1 MEKDIVLKVENLN
14 VELGGE
20 RILENLSFEV
30 KEGEVLTI
38 LGPNGAGKTVLLKTL
53 LGLLPYKGKIEWTPP
68 THHPEKIKIGYV
80 PQRLPF
86 IKDIPM
92 SVGEFFKL
100 KEASEKETKPSTTP
114 HLLPK
119 GAGGAGLVP
128 HRNEVS
134 GAGEILNSIGLKD
147 YNPPTTSSH
156 SSLRSE
162 RAPDIL
168 EKKIGNLSSGQF
180 QRILVGWALIGN
192 PQVLLFDEPTTG
204 IDIGGQESIYEL
216 LEKLRKEKSLTILL
230 VTHDLSIVY
239 KLATNCLCLNKKML
253 CYSIPKELTSERL
266 SELYGGKIKF
276 YQHSHE

>member
-1 MEKDIVLKVENLN
+1 MGNIILKVEDLN
-14 VELGGE
+14 VESEGE
-20 RILENLSFEV
+20 RILDNLSFEV

-53 LGLLPYKGKIEWTPP
+53 LGILPYKGKIEWTSP
-68 THHPEKIKIGYV
+68 TQGRGLPLHGKTSRPDHPKKIKIGYV

-100 KEASEKETKPSTTP
+100 KVSSEKEVK
-114 HLLPK
+114 
-119 GAGGAGLVP
+119 
-128 HRNEVS
+128 
-134 GAGEILNSIGLKD
+134 EILNSIGLKD
-147 YNPPTTSSH
+147 YNPPTASSH
-156 SSLRSE
+156 SSFYSE
-162 RAPDIL
+162 WASNIL
-168 EKKIGNLSSGQF
+168 AKKIGDLSSGQF
-180 QRILVGWALIGN
+180 QRILVGWAMVGN

-204 IDIGGQESIYEL
+204 IDISGQESIYEL
-216 LEKLRKEKSLTILL
+216 LEKLRKERNLTILL

-253 CYSIPKELTSERL
+253 CYSVPKELTSERL
-266 SELYGGKIKF
+266 SQLYGGKIKF

>member
-1 MEKDIVLKVENLN
+1 MGKGIVLKVENLN

-53 LGLLPYKGKIEWTPP
+53 LGLLPYKGKIEWTPG
-68 THHPEKIKIGYV
+68 IKIGYV

-92 SVGEFFKL
+92 SVWEFFKL
-100 KEASEKETKPSTTP
+100 KEASEKETK
-114 HLLPK
+114 
-119 GAGGAGLVP
+119 
-128 HRNEVS
+128 
-134 GAGEILNSIGLKD
+134 EIFNSIGLK
-147 YNPPTTSSH
+147 
-156 SSLRSE
+156 E
-162 RAPDIL
+162 DIL
-168 EKKIGNLSSGQF
+168 EKKIGDLSSGQF
-180 QRILVGWALIGN
+180 QRILVGWALILN
-192 PQVLLFDEPTTG
+192 PQILLFDEPTTG
-204 IDIGGQESIYEL
+204 IDIGGQESIYNL
-216 LEKLRKEKSLTILL
+216 LEKLRKERSLTILL

-266 SELYGGKIKF
+266 SQLYGGEIKF
-276 YQHSHE
+276 YRHSHE

>member
-1 MEKDIVLKVENLN
+1 MIAVLSKMGTIILKVENLN
-14 VELGGE
+14 VESEGE

-53 LGLLPYKGKIEWTPP
+53 LGILPYKGKIEWTPP
-68 THHPEKIKIGYV
+68 THHPKDIKIGYV

-100 KEASEKETKPSTTP
+100 KVSSEKEVK
-114 HLLPK
+114 
-119 GAGGAGLVP
+119 
-128 HRNEVS
+128 
-134 GAGEILNSIGLKD
+134 EILNSIGLK
-147 YNPPTTSSH
+147 
-156 SSLRSE
+156 E
-162 RAPDIL
+162 GIL
-168 EKKIGNLSSGQF
+168 AKKIGDLSSGQF
-180 QRILVGWALIGN
+180 QRILVGWALVGN

-204 IDIGGQESIYEL
+204 IDISGQESIYEL
-216 LEKLRKEKSLTILL
+216 LEKLRKERNLTILL

-239 KLATNCLCLNKKML
+239 KLATDCLCLNKKVL
-253 CYSIPKELTSERL
+253 CYSTPKELTSERL
-266 SELYGGKIKF
+266 SQLYGGKIKF

>member
-1 MEKDIVLKVENLN
+1 MEKGIVLKVENLN

-100 KEASEKETKPSTTP
+100 KEASEKETK
-114 HLLPK
+114 
-119 GAGGAGLVP
+119 
-128 HRNEVS
+128 
-134 GAGEILNSIGLKD
+134 EIFNSIGLKD

>member
-1 MEKDIVLKVENLN
+1 MENEIVLKVENLN

-53 LGLLPYKGKIEWTPP
+53 LGLLPYKGKIEWTP
-68 THHPEKIKIGYV
+68 EIKIGYV

-92 SVGEFFKL
+92 SVWEFFKL
-100 KEASEKETKPSTTP
+100 KEASEKETK
-114 HLLPK
+114 
-119 GAGGAGLVP
+119 
-128 HRNEVS
+128 
-134 GAGEILNSIGLKD
+134 EIFNSIGLKK
-147 YNPPTTSSH
+147 
-156 SSLRSE
+156 
-162 RAPDIL
+162 DIL
-168 EKKIGNLSSGQF
+168 EKKIGDLSSGQF
-180 QRILVGWALIGN
+180 QRILVGWALTSN
-192 PQVLLFDEPTTG
+192 PQVLLFDEPMTG
-204 IDIGGQESIYEL
+204 IDIGGQESVYQL
-216 LEKLRKEKSLTILL
+216 LEKLKKERNLTILL

-266 SELYGGKIKF
+266 SQLYGGEIKF
-276 YQHSHE
+276 YRHSHD